1 MRFRG
6 KSIRRK
12 IVALLLVPLVSLTA
26 VWGFATVLT
35 GREVTRMLRVSR
47 AVDAVGHPTEATV
60 RLLQGERR
68 QSLIYLADPRAADAL
83 TALHRAR
90 TDTDKAVARLHA
102 NARDRDTRAA
112 VRGEDGERLTAVLDA
127 LGGLESL
134 RRGVEERTVT
144 RAEALDLY
152 NRLVDPC
159 YALIVAVDG
168 IDDVEMDKQAAA
180 LVNTTRARELLS
192 REDALLAS
200 SLVVGRLTRTETR
213 QISDLVAQRDLLYG
227 ISLPLLPA
235 AERERY
241 EHFWRNAATAP
252 LRVAER
258 NVVATDSGTP
268 RGVTATAWQAAASG
282 VLYELRKLDEQ
293 AGDRLRDRIQPV
305 AIGVI
310 AQAAVVGVLGLV
322 AVLVSLVLSVRVGR
336 RLIRDLRQLSRE
348 AHEASG
354 TRLPNLMRRLTTGE
368 QVDVESEVPRRE
380 YDKTEIGEVGQAL
393 NTLQRAAVEAAVKQ
407 AELRAGVSEV
417 FVNLARRSQV
427 LLHKQLTLLDTMERR
442 TEDTAELAD
451 LFRLD
456 HLTTRMRRHAEGL
469 VILSGAVP
477 SRQWRRPI
485 RLMDVVRAAIA
496 EVEDYER
503 IEVRRLPSIA
513 VTGPAVSDLTHLVA
527 ELLENAT
534 VFSPPHTAVQVVGE
548 RVGNG
553 FTLEIHDRG
562 LGMTADTLL
571 DANLRLAETPEFE
584 LSDTDRLGLFVVS
597 RLARRQKVRVSL
609 QPSPYGGTTAV
620 VFIPDALLSDDDP
633 GTNGVGIRLDPARLT
648 KTPAT
653 PLPAPSAPEPSGPD
667 DFPGALQDTETERG
681 AIFRPRGYVPTPD
694 PDPALPSRTPPPL
707 PTRRRRSEDAPPS
720 TNSDSATPTG
730 PSRHLDPADSAD
742 SAGLSGRG
750 SLADSIDS
758 AGLSDD
764 EGAADPFGSAGAL
777 RRAGLEDV
785 AGLAALPDDEGSAD
799 PFGSA
804 GPLGRAGLP
813 GSDGFDNPPG
823 RADLTDSVSPTGI
836 PGHGGLTDWGGS
848 TSPSDRA
855 GVVGQAGPAAPSGSA
870 DSSGDTGLFG
880 TASPF
885 GSGGSPGPVGLS
897 GPVAPTGFPD
907 PMGVLGPDDDLTY
920 PEHSTPFTAP
930 TGSSGPHVFNG
941 PTGFTDPMGVLGPT
955 PAAGSAWSQDTAD
968 EPTDINGPTLPAGQA
983 DTPEPP
989 GPVTPWTSPSE
1000 DLPRRPRPATPA
1012 HEDTAAS
1019 EGTPTGASD
1028 LRRRTAARQGTTPPG
1043 AADPHRTPTGAP
1055 TTPQGMPSHDPAT
1068 PRGATPADTPDPRR
1082 RTAARQGTGTGTPPE
1097 GTAPLPRRVRQAS
1110 LAPQLKQDSRRKPT
1124 ARPAEPPP
1132 RDADEVRTRMAALQR
1147 GWQRGREENAAG
1159 YEARHGTA
1167 PGTTKGDGR

>member
-35 GREVTRMLRVSR
+35 GRDVTRMLRVSR
-47 AVDAVGHPTEATV
+47 TVEAVGHPTEATV
-60 RLLQGERR
+60 RLLQSERR
-68 QSLIYLADPRAADAL
+68 ESLIYLADPRAADAL
-83 TALHRAR
+83 TSLHRAR
-90 TDTDKAVARLHA
+90 TDTDKAVARLRA
-102 NARDRDTRAA
+102 GARARDTRAA

-213 QISDLVAQRDLLYG
+213 QISDLVAQRDLLYD

-268 RGVTATAWQAAASG
+268 RGVTATGWKAAASG
-282 VLYELRKLDEQ
+282 VLYELGKLDQQ
-293 AGDRLRDRIQPV
+293 ANDRFRDRVRPLAV
-305 AIGVI
+305 GVI
-310 AQAAVVGVLGLV
+310 VQAAVVGVLGLV

-380 YDKTEIGEVGQAL
+380 YDKNEIGEVGQAL

-633 GTNGVGIRLDPARLT
+633 GTNGLGIRLDPARLT
-648 KTPAT
+648 KSPAP
-653 PLPAPSAPEPSGPD
+653 PLPAPPAEPSDPD

-694 PDPALPSRTPPPL
+694 PDPEPALPSRTPPPL
-707 PTRRRRSEDAPPS
+707 PTRHRKPRDTEEDGAPGTTDTADAS
-720 TNSDSATPTG
+720 GSSRPTG
-730 PSRHLDPADSAD
+730 PSRRTDGADPADF
-742 SAGLSGRG
+742 AGRSG
-750 SLADSIDS
+750 
-758 AGLSDD
+758 
-764 EGAADPFGSAGAL
+764 
-777 RRAGLEDV
+777 
-785 AGLAALPDDEGSAD
+785 LPNARGSAD
-799 PFGSA
+799 PSGRMDRDGSA
-804 GPLGRAGLP
+804 DASR
-813 GSDGFDNPPG
+813 
-823 RADLTDSVSPTGI
+823 RTDLTDP
-836 PGHGGLTDWGGS
+836 DGS
-848 TSPSDRA
+848 ARLSDRA
-855 GVVGQAGPAAPSGSA
+855 GSPGQVGPADPADPSVF
-870 DSSGDTGLFG
+870 SGG
-880 TASPF
+880 TEPF
-885 GSGGSPGPVGLS
+885 GSDAFRGPAGLS

-907 PMGVLGPDDDLTY
+907 PMGVLGPDGPTY
-920 PEHSTPFTAP
+920 PADSSPFT
-930 TGSSGPHVFNG
+930 GR
-941 PTGFTDPMGVLGPT
+941 TGFTDPWDLPTPADPTRPGDPPRSTGPARSTDPTRPADPTGFPDPTDVLGPA
-955 PAAGSAWSQDTAD
+955 PATGSAWSRDTSGLSD
-968 EPTDINGPTLPAGQA
+968 PTGVDGPTTPPGQA
-983 DTPEPP
+983 DTPESPR
-989 GPVTPWTSPSE
+989 PVTPWTSPSQ
-1000 DLPRRPRPATPA
+1000 DLPRRPRPTTAAPEDTGARESTPRTEDTPA
-1012 HEDTAAS
+1012 W
-1019 EGTPTGASD
+1019 GAGS
-1028 LRRRTAARQGTTPPG
+1028 T
-1043 AADPHRTPTGAP
+1043 
-1055 TTPQGMPSHDPAT
+1055 S
-1068 PRGATPADTPDPRR
+1068 
-1082 RTAARQGTGTGTPPE
+1082 
-1097 GTAPLPRRVRQAS
+1097 PLPRRVRQAS
-1110 LAPQLKQDSRRKPT
+1110 LAPQLKQDPRRKT
-1124 ARPAEPPP
+1124 ITQPAEPPP

-1159 YEARHGTA
+1159 DEARHGTA